1 MYRVT
6 MPMYVGNVSTVLLIV
21 LPGLADSIS
30 KVTLSNNILMNNT
43 CIQAYTHP
51 THTHMHI
58 PPPPPH
64 THTHTHSHTHLP
76 CLFVQSLQRSVS
88 FLSAFH
94 GSPNICMCNVTH
106 QFISEHTIE
115 HDKRITLA
123 TI

>member
-30 KVTLSNNILMNNT
+30 KVTLSNNILMNTHLHPSIYAHIHT
-43 CIQAYTHP
+43 CTYT
-51 THTHMHI
+51 
-58 PPPPPH
+58 PPLPH